1 MLGLG
6 SASGKVLS
14 NSIAF
19 LDVTALSQDNTQ
31 LRMHLSVSIH
41 HENLKVFL
49 QCNSGQSG
57 STLVILNG

>member
-1 MLGLG
+1 MGLG

-41 HENLKVFL
+41 HK
-49 QCNSGQSG
+49 QNSKSLCSVSSQS
-57 STLVILNG
+57 

>member
-41 HENLKVFL
+41 HK
-49 QCNSGQSG
+49 QNSKSLCSVSRFSQS
-57 STLVILNG
+57 